1 MTGKKE
7 KTKKGKCPLCGGG
20 MSDGITATPFL
31 IGKKVIVIKD
41 VPAEICGDC
50 GEAYMKSSVVDR
62 VESMLAGL
70 KTSTQ
75 KYLSFIT
82 KQHKKNPS
90 FPSVPSW

>member
-50 GEAYMKSSVVDR
+50 GEAYMKSSVVER
-62 VESMLAGL
+62 VESMLDKLEDLHSEVSIVHYEAA
-70 KTSTQ
+70 
-75 KYLSFIT
+75 
-82 KQHKKNPS
+82 
-90 FPSVPSW
+90 